1 MRCLSCTLG
10 VVFFMAGHAVAAEVG
25 AASQPAKAPAP
36 APAPAGATPG
46 APKIPASAAPASPTP
61 AAAPAPVPVAP
72 PATPQ
77 PKAGDAPP
85 SQYYVEP
92 GFAAPTPGATPPPD
106 SAAPGAPPATE
117 GAPPPPPGAPPP
129 PPNDVTEIYEPPPP
143 GFSPGDPV
151 FEPQPLPEPHHIAPR
166 TSLWVGARLGWFVPF
181 GSAFARGVPVGSYG
195 DVNLKGVPWRDYVS
209 SGPMFEIDLGARLS
223 RNYNV
228 FVLWERAQLGSGRGD
243 SDAQSPSGS
252 SPLGKSSRGDTDFW
266 GVGVRATSNPDD
278 IGFVTELA
286 IGYRRARAKY
296 DGPNQTEIQ
305 FTDAPFEARL
315 GFGADFRV
323 NRVVTLSPMV
333 TLGVGSFGTIDRV
346 SGGTVAD
353 HTQADD
359 QMDGHAWATFTFGGS
374 FDILS
379 SKR

>member
-1 MRCLSCTLG
+1 MRCVSRALSVAFL
-10 VVFFMAGHAVAAEVG
+10 VAGHAVAAEPG
-25 AASQPAKAPAP
+25 AAGTPPNVAPAAPAKPAP
-36 APAPAGATPG
+36 V
-46 APKIPASAAPASPTP
+46 APKTPPPAAPAS
-61 AAAPAPVPVAP
+61 AP
-72 PATPQ
+72 PAAPPPAVAT

-92 GFAAPTPGATPPPD
+92 GFAAPPASATPPPA
-106 SAAPGAPPATE
+106 SAAPGAPPPAD
-117 GAPPPPPGAPPP
+117 GAPLAPPGPPPPPPAG
-129 PPNDVTEIYEPPPP
+129 VTEIYEPPPP
-143 GFSPGDPV
+143 GFFPGDPV
-151 FEPQPLPEPHHIAPR
+151 FEPQPLPEPHHVAPR
-166 TSLWVGARLGWFVPF
+166 SSLWVGARLGWFVPF
-181 GSAFARGVPVGSYG
+181 GSAFARGVPTGSYG

-228 FVLWERAQLGSGRGD
+228 FALWERAELGSGRGD
-243 SDAQSPSGS
+243 PDAQSPTGA
-252 SPLGKSSRGDTDFW
+252 SPVGKSKSGDTDFW
-266 GVGVRATSNPDD
+266 GVGIRATSDPDD

-296 DGPNQTEIQ
+296 DGEEIQ

-315 GFGADFRV
+315 GIGADFRM

-346 SGGTVAD
+346 SGSTVAD
-353 HTQADD
+353 HTRGDD
-359 QMDGHAWATFTFGGS
+359 QMDGHAWATFTIGGS
-374 FDILS
+374 FDVLS